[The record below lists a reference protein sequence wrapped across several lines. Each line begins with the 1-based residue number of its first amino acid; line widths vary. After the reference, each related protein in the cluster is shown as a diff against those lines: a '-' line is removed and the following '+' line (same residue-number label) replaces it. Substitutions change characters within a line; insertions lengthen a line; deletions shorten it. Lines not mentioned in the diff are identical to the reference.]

1 MSKRGQVGLTPEDG
15 ENIEALLTVRC
26 QVIQEGRPFDDGL
39 CAVTWKISGV
49 LPFTL
54 LLVLWVL
61 LMARTVVTMEYWA
74 SIVVGFCPL
83 VKSV

>member
-1 MSKRGQVGLTPEDG
+1 MSKQGQVGWLSDDG

-49 LPFTL
+49 LPFSL
-54 LLVLWVL
+54 LFVLG
-61 LMARTVVTMEYWA
+61 
-74 SIVVGFCPL
+74 S
-83 VKSV
+83 S